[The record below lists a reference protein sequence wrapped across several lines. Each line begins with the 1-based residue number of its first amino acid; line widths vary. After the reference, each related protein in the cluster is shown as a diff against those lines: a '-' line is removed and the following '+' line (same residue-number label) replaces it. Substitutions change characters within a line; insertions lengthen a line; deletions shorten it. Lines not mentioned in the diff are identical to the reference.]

1 MLSQL
6 PERADP
12 IRLCESDTQFEGVVK
27 LHDLQRLGA
36 FLTSTEGEMRYSFL
50 FTRDVDRRRVIKGHV
65 EGELQIICQRCLGA
79 MPLPIDSDWQL
90 AVVTGFQQAEQLPEE
105 YDPLLVEEDTIV
117 LRDLIEDEL
126 ILAVPSAARHE
137 PDQCA
142 VQLTDYQEEV
152 EEETE
157 APEASDNPFAVLAQ
171 MKSKGS
177 DVN

>member
-1 MLSQL
+1 MI
-6 PERADP
+6 E
-12 IRLCESDTQFEGVVK
+12 
-27 LHDLQRLGA
+27 
-36 FLTSTEGEMRYSFL
+36 
-50 FTRDVDRRRVIKGHV
+50 GHV
-65 EGELQIICQRCLGA
+65 EGELQIVCQRCLGA
-79 MPLPIDSDWQL
+79 MPLPINSDWQL

-142 VQLTDYQEEV
+142 TQITDYQEVV
-152 EEETE
+152 EEAE
-157 APEASDNPFAVLAQ
+157 APEASDNPFAVLAL
-171 MKSKGS
+171 MKSKES

>member
-1 MLSQL
+1 D
-6 PERADP
+6 A
-12 IRLCESDTQFEGVVK
+12 
-27 LHDLQRLGA
+27 
-36 FLTSTEGEMRYSFL
+36 
-50 FTRDVDRRRVIKGHV
+50 DRRRVIESHV